1 MTGLHPDVPRSGP
14 AALIAIGDFG
24 AAIIAMLRLRLQAVA
39 WPAGELNAAFSGG
52 AAVVVVAAWRQQQAV
67 CETADQ
73 LAYRFSKPWLPVT
86 MDHPRVR
93 IGPVVVPGV
102 GPCFGCFIARR
113 AQHDPQR
120 TVTAA
125 VDRAYAADAEAGPRG
140 YLDHHVRLAA
150 ALSELL
156 VRSLDQDPAGVAGQ
170 VVNFNVLQMGVRSH
184 RVIPYGGCPRCR
196 TTPGYRPGSYL
207 ETLQPRG
214 REL

>member
-1 MTGLHPDVPRSGP
+1 LTGLHPDGPRSGP

-24 AAIIAMLRLRLQAVA
+24 AAITAALRPRLQAVA
-39 WPAGELNAAFSGG
+39 WPASELKAAFSG
-52 AAVVVVAAWRQQQAV
+52 AAAAVVVAAWRQQQAV
-67 CETADQ
+67 CEMADQ

-93 IGPVVVPGV
+93 IGPVVVPGT

-113 AQHDPQR
+113 AQHDAHR
-120 TVTAA
+120 TATAA
-125 VDRAYAADAEAGPRG
+125 LDRAYADDPEAGPRG

-156 VRSLDQDPAGVAGQ
+156 LESLDQNPAGVAGL

-184 RVIPYGGCPRCR
+184 RVIPCSGCPKCR

-207 ETLQPRG
+207 ETLHARG
-214 REL
+214 REP

>member
-1 MTGLHPDVPRSGP
+1 LTGLQPDGPRSGP

-24 AAIIAMLRLRLQAVA
+24 AAIAAVLQPRLQAVA

-52 AAVVVVAAWRQQQAV
+52 TAVVVVAAWRQHQAV

-73 LAYRFSKPWLPVT
+73 LAYRYSKPWLPVT

-93 IGPVVVPGV
+93 IGPVVVPGA
-102 GPCFGCFIARR
+102 GPCFACFMARR
-113 AQHDPQR
+113 AQHDTQR
-120 TVTAA
+120 SVTAA
-125 VDRAYAADAEAGPRG
+125 LDQAYADDPEAGPRG

-156 VRSLDQDPAGVAGQ
+156 LRSLDQDPVGVAGQ

-184 RVIPYGGCPRCR
+184 RVIPYSGCPKCH
-196 TTPGYRPGSYL
+196 TSPGYRPGSYL
-207 ETLQPRG
+207 ETLHPRG